1 MTDQSNNPALN
12 VTIIVDN
19 ARGTATITAMLS
31 ADRHNRRG
39 EVVSKAGGVVYDR
52 SETAA
57 IAGLDGCNLLADLQA
72 HANKF
77 GWPLNTATILHK

>member
-1 MTDQSNNPALN
+1 MTNTVPLN
-12 VTIIVDN
+12 VTITVDA
-19 ARGTATITAMLS
+19 ARGVTTITAALT
-31 ADRHNRRG
+31 ADQCNRHG
-39 EVVSKAGGVVYDR
+39 EIVSKAGGVVYDR

-77 GWPLNTATILHK
+77 DWPLNTATILHK